1 MTLTDAGIGH
11 ARDTGN
17 DRDNPFA
24 SRQAYL
30 REKNAELMVCSS

>member
-11 ARDTGN
+11 ARDTGSV
-17 DRDNPFA
+17 RGNPFA

-30 REKNAELMVCSS
+30 RETNAQLVVCSS

>member
-1 MTLTDAGIGH
+1 MPLTDAGIGP

-17 DRDNPFA
+17 GTDNPFA

-30 REKNAELMVCSS
+30 REKNAEFVVCSS